1 MTKKEIKDNIK
12 KTIDSIGSCSS
23 IKDTNIDFYNY
34 LTKEILPK
42 RPDKWLPIKDII
54 VDLKI
59 QLNGWGTA
67 YELICLLKDGQEKD
81 ISWRKC
87 FMTKTVIQKHDHDR
101 AFRHAILPEIF
112 EFRINNTQV
121 CNYCKAD
128 KDIQVDHIVPMKE
141 LISKFYNKT
150 GIKKVTSFAKD
161 PKTNQSMFKLQDSA
175 IKSKWIKFHNSA
187 AKLRILCGTC
197 NRKRNGKNFS

>member
-1 MTKKEIKDNIK
+1 MFPN
-12 KTIDSIGSCSS
+12 
-23 IKDTNIDFYNY
+23 
-34 LTKEILPK
+34 

-59 QLNGWGTA
+59 RLNGWGKA

-87 FMTKTVIQKHDHDR
+87 FMTDTSIQKHDHDR
-101 AFRHAILPEIF
+101 AFRHAVLDQTF
-112 EFRINNTQV
+112 FFRTTNKQV
-121 CNYCKAD
+121 CDYCNTD
-128 KDIQVDHIVPMKE
+128 EDIQVDHVVPMKE
-141 LISKFYNKT
+141 LISKFYNNT

-197 NRKRNGKNFS
+197 NRKRNSKNFS